1 MKQILSKKEYYAQ
14 VTPKKSIRIWWIV
27 ALVINIIGVAMGPA
41 SILGVISCIVCW
53 VGGNAS
59 CNKWWGV
66 ALAVC
71 GAIQFIL
78 IYVIGGVMPWVMLF
92 VGVYMYQIY
101 DNLDKAYAAYLETG
115 EIPDLKG
122 V

>member
-14 VTPKKSIRIWWIV
+14 ITTKKSIKIWWIV
-27 ALVINIIGVAMGPA
+27 ALIINIIGVAMGPA

-53 VGGNAS
+53 AGGNAS

-66 ALAVC
+66 ALAAC

-101 DNLDKAYAAYLETG
+101 DNLDKAYATYLETG